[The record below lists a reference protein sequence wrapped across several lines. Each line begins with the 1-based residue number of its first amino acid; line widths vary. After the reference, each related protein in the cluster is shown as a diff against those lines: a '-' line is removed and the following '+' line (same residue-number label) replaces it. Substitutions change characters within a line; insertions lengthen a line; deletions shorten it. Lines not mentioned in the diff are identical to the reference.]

1 MTGIAF
7 RAIWGRQRRLSRRT
21 AAGDHRTLLR
31 NLAIERC
38 DRMKSRD
45 MASSEARS
53 EPSYQRRML
62 LCDATRPIVPYPPPR
77 LWRMSRLPLAWT
89 WKGGSIMPEAVLSP
103 LATWHNFYVLIG
115 TAAATLTGLI
125 FVVATLIA
133 RVRVRVSS
141 PDEAFA
147 TFSTP
152 NVVHFGAALLVAALL
167 SAPWQALWPA
177 GLLLGLS
184 GLGGMIYVVIV
195 LRRARRQT
203 DYQPVL
209 EDWLWH
215 TVFPLVS
222 YTALVVAALLLPGH
236 PAPALFVIAAA
247 TVLLL
252 FIGIHNAWDN
262 VTYIALELSRPQN
275 TSQD

>member
-1 MTGIAF
+1 MQEAGVSF
-7 RAIWGRQRRLSRRT
+7 LS
-21 AAGDHRTLLR
+21 
-31 NLAIERC
+31 
-38 DRMKSRD
+38 
-45 MASSEARS
+45 
-53 EPSYQRRML
+53 
-62 LCDATRPIVPYPPPR
+62 
-77 LWRMSRLPLAWT
+77 T
-89 WKGGSIMPEAVLSP
+89 WQ
-103 LATWHNFYVLIG
+103 NFYVIIG
-115 TAAATLTGLI
+115 SAAAALTGLL

-133 RVRVRVSS
+133 QVRVRVSS
-141 PDEAFA
+141 PTEAFA
-147 TFSTP
+147 TFNTP
-152 NVVHFGAALLVAALL
+152 NIVHFRSALLVAAIL
-167 SAPWQALWPA
+167 SAPWQALWNA

-222 YTALVVAALLLPGH
+222 YTALLVAAMLLPGY
-236 PAPALFVIAAA
+236 PAPALFVIAAG

-262 VTYIALELSRPQN
+262 VIFIAFELSRSQN
-275 TSQD
+275 KSQD

>member
-1 MTGIAF
+1 MQEAGVSF
-7 RAIWGRQRRLSRRT
+7 LS
-21 AAGDHRTLLR
+21 
-31 NLAIERC
+31 
-38 DRMKSRD
+38 
-45 MASSEARS
+45 
-53 EPSYQRRML
+53 
-62 LCDATRPIVPYPPPR
+62 
-77 LWRMSRLPLAWT
+77 T
-89 WKGGSIMPEAVLSP
+89 WQ
-103 LATWHNFYVLIG
+103 NFYVIIG
-115 TAAATLTGLI
+115 SAAAALTGLL

-133 RVRVRVSS
+133 QVRVRVSS
-141 PDEAFA
+141 PSEAFA
-147 TFSTP
+147 TFNTP
-152 NVVHFGAALLVAALL
+152 NIVHFRSALLVAAIL
-167 SAPWQALWPA
+167 SAPWQALWNA

-222 YTALVVAALLLPGH
+222 YTALLVAAILLPGH

-262 VTYIALELSRPQN
+262 VVYIAFELSRSQN
-275 TSQD
+275 KSQD